1 MCVPGQEQKKQQPRM
16 RARPGIK
23 AERKASFFFF
33 FFGTR
38 KKGGVERDIWH

>member
-1 MCVPGQEQKKQQPRM
+1 M

-38 KKGGVERDIWH
+38 KKGGVEREIWH